1 VRGLRALRSITLPL
15 SVLADE
21 RFRAGPRMLRH
32 FLYSGEA
39 GASGGVLLR
48 AVHGRRVLGHVAVIA
63 GHAIAHGCPGAALF
77 LGRLLFSMG
86 LLSGSCVSA
95 LGRLLEEC
103 KCKVPQLCFGV
114 VVEL

>member
-1 VRGLRALRSITLPL
+1 VRGLRALWSITLPF

-39 GASGGVLLR
+39 GASGSVLLR

-63 GHAIAHGCPGAALF
+63 GHAFAHWRPSATLF

-86 LLSGSCVSA
+86 LISGACVSA

-103 KCKVPQLCFGV
+103 KCKVPQLRFSV